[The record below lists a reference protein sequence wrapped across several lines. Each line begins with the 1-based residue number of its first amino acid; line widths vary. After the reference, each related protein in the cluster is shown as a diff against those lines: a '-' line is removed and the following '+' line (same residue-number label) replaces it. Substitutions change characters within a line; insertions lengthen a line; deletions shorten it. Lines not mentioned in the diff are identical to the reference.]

1 MESKYRNNNSIASLD
16 VITNTLMGFIT
27 LFLLVFILAAQ
38 AKKKEEEKRIDTS
51 GEYIVLVVWDN
62 KSEDDVDTHIR
73 DPQGNQ
79 LFYNNREVG
88 LMHLER
94 DDRGKF
100 NDVLEM
106 DFQGIPVL
114 IEKNEERA
122 IIRGII
128 PGEYIVN
135 VHMFRKV
142 DQSENKVKIS
152 LIKLSGQDTIVVE
165 KEVVLKEN
173 GDEETAF
180 RFTLGIDGK
189 VGNIN
194 QLPRKFVRNV
204 VNQEMTP

>member
-1 MESKYRNNNSIASLD
+1 
-16 VITNTLMGFIT
+16 
-27 LFLLVFILAAQ
+27 
-38 AKKKEEEKRIDTS
+38 
-51 GEYIVLVVWDN
+51 
-62 KSEDDVDTHIR
+62 
-73 DPQGNQ
+73 
-79 LFYNNREVG
+79 
-88 LMHLER
+88 MHLER

>member
-1 MESKYRNNNSIASLD
+1 MMHD
-16 VITNTLMGFIT
+16 P
-27 LFLLVFILAAQ
+27 FLRVRRGHLTV
-38 AKKKEEEKRIDTS
+38 EKR
-51 GEYIVLVVWDN
+51 
-62 KSEDDVDTHIR
+62 H
-73 DPQGNQ
+73 
-79 LFYNNREVG
+79 
-88 LMHLER
+88 
-94 DDRGKF
+94 DRGKF